1 MNAVSNPTDLCAIC
15 RGAHKKKPS
24 KELPYPSLPAFIR
37 RFLARGAVITL
48 KPCNHRFH
56 LQCIS
61 RWMNK
66 SSQCPLDRRYI
77 TGSTP
82 PLLRPVEVDLHQEL
96 DKAIE
101 NNQIEKVKDILLSSL
116 TPKRQSR
123 VIEVFPL
130 SVAIEDCRWEIAGLL
145 HKAGWHTHKF
155 NALGWMY
162 YNGLGVEQDYTKA
175 LDYYAFEAEH
185 GSRLATRILGSM
197 YEKALGVEQNYT
209 KAFLLYQEAAS
220 REDPKAQNR
229 LGCLYLKG
237 LGVEKNYDMALFW
250 YRKAD
255 KLKNGE
261 ARNNLG
267 LMYRD
272 GLGVEQDYTKAAS
285 WFHTSALWNNNAAAQ
300 KNLGYMCQHGL
311 GVEQNYT
318 RALYYYRKAADQG
331 NLTALETMRLLQLEV
346 ASLESN

>member
-1 MNAVSNPTDLCAIC
+1 MNAVGNPTDLCAIC
-15 RGAHKKKPS
+15 LGAHKKKPS
-24 KELPYPSLPAFIR
+24 QELPNRCLPDFIR
-37 RFLARGAVITL
+37 RFLARDAVITL

-56 LQCIS
+56 LQCIN

-66 SSQCPLDRRYI
+66 SSQCPLDRYYI
-77 TGSTP
+77 TGTTP
-82 PLLRPVEVDLHQEL
+82 PLLPPVEIDLHQEL

-101 NNQIEKVKDILLSSL
+101 NNQIAKVKGILLSGL
-116 TPKRQSR
+116 TPKRRTSL
-123 VIEVFPL
+123 VLISPL
-130 SVAIEDCRWEIAGLL
+130 TDAIEDHRWEIAGLL

-162 YNGLGVEQDYTKA
+162 YSGRGVEQDYTKA
-175 LDYYAFEAEH
+175 LDYYAFEAEQ
-185 GSRLATRILGSM
+185 GSRLATRMLGSM

-229 LGCLYLKG
+229 LGCFYLKG

-250 YRKAD
+250 YHKAHQ
-255 KLKNGE
+255 LKNGE

-272 GLGVEQDYTKAAS
+272 GLGVEQDYTEAAS
-285 WFHTSALWNNNAAAQ
+285 WFFTSALWNNNAAAQ

-331 NLTALETMRLLQLEV
+331 NLKALEAIRLLQLEV